1 MATALITGASSG
13 IGRDLAILLSRR
25 GYRLILVGRS
35 LPRLE
40 KILPKL
46 SHKRVQLIALDLSK
60 EEHCYELYRQCKEE
74 GVDLLINNAGFG
86 LFGEFAHTKLETELN
101 MIDLNVRA
109 VQILTK
115 LFLRDMVR
123 HNRGTILNVA
133 SVAAYT
139 PGPLMATYY
148 ASKAYLLR
156 LDLAIWKELKK
167 RRSRVQISTLC
178 PGPVATEFNQRAG
191 VQFAIPG
198 RNSFWVA
205 SYALEQLQKGKRVIL
220 PGWEAKAVSVLG
232 KIAPDSLLLEGAWRV
247 QRRKEK

>member
-13 IGRDLAILLSRR
+13 IGRDLAILLSRK
-25 GYRLILVGRS
+25 GYSLILVGRS
-35 LPRLE
+35 LSRLE
-40 KILPKL
+40 AVLPKL
-46 SHKRVQLIALDLSK
+46 SHKRVRLLALDLSK
-60 EEHCYELYRQCKEE
+60 PEHCYELYRQCQGE
-74 GVDLLINNAGFG
+74 VDLLINNAGFG
-86 LFGEFAHTKLETELN
+86 QFGEFAYTKLETELN

-115 LFLRDMVR
+115 LFLREMVKN
-123 HNRGTILNVA
+123 NRGVILNVA
-133 SVAAYT
+133 SVAGYL

-148 ASKAYLLR
+148 ATKAYLLR

-178 PGPVATEFNQRAG
+178 PGPVATQFNQRAG
-191 VQFAIPG
+191 VQFALPG

-205 SYALEQLQKGKRVIL
+205 AYALKQLEQGKRVIL
-220 PGWEAKAVSVLG
+220 PGWEAKAVAILSKV
-232 KIAPDSLLLEGAWRV
+232 APDSLLLEGAWLA

>member
-25 GYRLILVGRS
+25 GYNLILVGRS
-35 LPRLE
+35 LSRLE
-40 KILPKL
+40 TVLPKL
-46 SHKRVQLIALDLSK
+46 SHRRVQLLALDLSK
-60 EEHCYELYRQCKEE
+60 EEHCSQLYRQCR
-74 GVDLLINNAGFG
+74 GQVDLLVNNAGFG
-86 LFGEFAHTKLETELN
+86 LFGEFSGTKLDTELN
-101 MIDLNVRA
+101 LLDLNVRA
-109 VQILTK
+109 VHILTK
-115 LFLRDMVR
+115 LFLRDMVKQD
-123 HNRGTILNVA
+123 RGAILNVA
-133 SVAAYT
+133 SVAGYL
-139 PGPLMATYY
+139 PGPLMETYY

-178 PGPVATEFNQRAG
+178 PGPVDTGFNRRAG

-205 SYALEQLQKGKRVIL
+205 AYALEQLEKGKRVIL
-220 PGWEAKAVSVLG
+220 PGWEAKAVAVLG
-232 KIAPDSLLLEGAWRV
+232 KIAPDSLLLEGAYRM

>member
-25 GYRLILVGRS
+25 GYNLILVGRS

-40 KILPKL
+40 KVLPKL
-46 SHKRVQLIALDLSK
+46 SHKRVQLLALDLSK
-60 EEHCYELYRQCKEE
+60 EEHCYQLYRQCR
-74 GVDLLINNAGFG
+74 GQVDLLINNAGFG
-86 LFGEFAHTKLETELN
+86 LFGEFASTKLDTELN
-101 MIDLNVRA
+101 LLDLNVRA
-109 VQILTK
+109 VHILTK
-115 LFLRDMVR
+115 LFLRDMVKQD
-123 HNRGTILNVA
+123 RGAILNVA
-133 SVAAYT
+133 SVAACL
-139 PGPLMATYY
+139 PGPLMAAYY

-178 PGPVATEFNQRAG
+178 PGPVDTGFNRRAG

-205 SYALEQLQKGKRVIL
+205 AYALEQLEKGKRVIL
-220 PGWEAKAVSVLG
+220 PGWEAKAVAVLG
-232 KIAPDSLLLEGAWRV
+232 KIAPDSLLLEGAWRM

>member
-25 GYRLILVGRS
+25 GYNLILVGRS

-40 KILPKL
+40 KVLPKL
-46 SHKRVQLIALDLSK
+46 SHKRVQLLALDLSK
-60 EEHCYELYRQCKEE
+60 EEHCYQLYRQCR
-74 GVDLLINNAGFG
+74 GQVDLLINNAGFG
-86 LFGEFAHTKLETELN
+86 LFGEFASTKLDTELN
-101 MIDLNVRA
+101 LLDLNVRA
-109 VQILTK
+109 VHILTK
-115 LFLRDMVR
+115 LFLRDMVKQ
-123 HNRGTILNVA
+123 NRGSILNVA
-133 SVAAYT
+133 SVAACL
-139 PGPLMATYY
+139 PGPLMAAYY

-167 RRSRVQISTLC
+167 RRIRVQISTLC
-178 PGPVATEFNQRAG
+178 PGPVDTGFNRRAG

-205 SYALEQLQKGKRVIL
+205 AYALEQLEKGKRVIL
-220 PGWEAKAVSVLG
+220 PGWEAKAVAVLG
-232 KIAPDSLLLEGAWRV
+232 KIAPDSLLLEGAWRM

>member
-25 GYRLILVGRS
+25 GYNLILVGRS

-40 KILPKL
+40 KVLPKL
-46 SHKRVQLIALDLSK
+46 SHKRVQLLALDLSK
-60 EEHCYELYRQCKEE
+60 EEHCCQLYRQCR
-74 GVDLLINNAGFG
+74 GQVDLLINNAGFG
-86 LFGEFAHTKLETELN
+86 LFGEFASTKLDTELN
-101 MIDLNVRA
+101 LLDLNVRA
-109 VQILTK
+109 VHILTK
-115 LFLRDMVR
+115 LFLRDMVKQD
-123 HNRGTILNVA
+123 RGAILNVA
-133 SVAAYT
+133 SVAACL
-139 PGPLMATYY
+139 PGPLMAAYY

-178 PGPVATEFNQRAG
+178 PGPVDTGFNRRAG

-205 SYALEQLQKGKRVIL
+205 AYALEQLEKGKQVIL
-220 PGWEAKAVSVLG
+220 PGWEAKAVAVLG
-232 KIAPDSLLLEGAWRV
+232 KIAPDSLLLEGAWRM

>member
-25 GYRLILVGRS
+25 GYNLILVGRS
-35 LPRLE
+35 LSRLE
-40 KILPKL
+40 TVLPKL
-46 SHKRVQLIALDLSK
+46 SHRRVQLLALDLSK
-60 EEHCYELYRQCKEE
+60 EEHCSQLYRQCR
-74 GVDLLINNAGFG
+74 GQVDLLVNNAGFG
-86 LFGEFAHTKLETELN
+86 LFGEFTGTKLDTELN
-101 MIDLNVRA
+101 LLDLNVRA
-109 VQILTK
+109 VHILTK
-115 LFLRDMVR
+115 LFLRDMVKQD
-123 HNRGTILNVA
+123 RGTILNVA
-133 SVAAYT
+133 SVAGYL

-178 PGPVATEFNQRAG
+178 PGPVDTGFNRRAG

-205 SYALEQLQKGKRVIL
+205 AYALEQLEKGKRVIL
-220 PGWEAKAVSVLG
+220 PGWEAKAVAVLG
-232 KIAPDSLLLEGAWRV
+232 KIAPDSLLLEGAWRM

>member
-25 GYRLILVGRS
+25 GYSLILVGRS

-40 KILPKL
+40 AVLPKL
-46 SHKRVQLIALDLSK
+46 SHKRVQLLALDLSK
-60 EEHCYELYRQCKEE
+60 KENCRQLYRQCRGE
-74 GVDLLINNAGFG
+74 VDLLINNAGFG
-86 LFGEFAHTKLETELN
+86 LFGEFVSTDLDTELN
-101 MIDLNVRA
+101 LIDLNIRA

-115 LFLRDMVR
+115 LFLRDMVKQD
-123 HNRGTILNVA
+123 RGTILNVA
-133 SVAAYT
+133 SVAGYL

-148 ASKAYLLR
+148 ASKSYLLR

-178 PGPVATEFNQRAG
+178 PGPVATQFNQRAG

-198 RNSFWVA
+198 RNSFAVA
-205 SYALEQLQKGKRVIL
+205 AYTLKQLDKGKRVIL

-232 KIAPDSLLLEGAWRV
+232 KIAPDSLLLEGAWLA

>member
-25 GYRLILVGRS
+25 GYNLILVGRS
-35 LPRLE
+35 LSRLE
-40 KILPKL
+40 TVLPKL
-46 SHKRVQLIALDLSK
+46 SHRRVQLLALDLSK
-60 EEHCYELYRQCKEE
+60 EEHCSQLYRQCR
-74 GVDLLINNAGFG
+74 GQVDLLVNNAGFG
-86 LFGEFAHTKLETELN
+86 LFGEFSGTKLDTELN
-101 MIDLNVRA
+101 LLDLNVRA
-109 VQILTK
+109 VHILTK
-115 LFLRDMVR
+115 LFLRDMVKQD
-123 HNRGTILNVA
+123 RGTILNVA
-133 SVAAYT
+133 SVAGYL

-156 LDLAIWKELKK
+156 LDLAIWKELRK

-178 PGPVATEFNQRAG
+178 PGPVATQFNQRAG

-205 SYALEQLQKGKRVIL
+205 AYALQQLEKGKRVIL
-220 PGWEAKAVSVLG
+220 PGWEAKAVAILSKV
-232 KIAPDSLLLEGAWRV
+232 APDSLLLEGAWLA

>member
-25 GYRLILVGRS
+25 GYNLILVGRS
-35 LPRLE
+35 LSRLE
-40 KILPKL
+40 TVLPKL
-46 SHKRVQLIALDLSK
+46 SHRRVQLLALDLSK
-60 EEHCYELYRQCKEE
+60 EEHCSQLYRQCR
-74 GVDLLINNAGFG
+74 GQVDLLVNNAGFG
-86 LFGEFAHTKLETELN
+86 LFGEFTGTKLDTELN
-101 MIDLNVRA
+101 LLDLNVRA
-109 VQILTK
+109 VHILTK
-115 LFLRDMVR
+115 LFLRDMVKQD
-123 HNRGTILNVA
+123 RGAILNVA
-133 SVAAYT
+133 SVAGYL

-178 PGPVATEFNQRAG
+178 PGPVDTGFNRRAG

-205 SYALEQLQKGKRVIL
+205 AYALEQLEKGKRVIL
-220 PGWEAKAVSVLG
+220 PGWEAKAVAVLG
-232 KIAPDSLLLEGAWRV
+232 KIAPDSLLLEGAYRM

>member
-13 IGRDLAILLSRR
+13 IGRDFAILLSRK
-25 GYRLILVGRS
+25 GYNLILVGRS
-35 LPRLE
+35 LSRLE
-40 KILPKL
+40 AVLPKL
-46 SHKRVQLIALDLSK
+46 SHKRVRLLALDLSK
-60 EEHCYELYRQCKEE
+60 PEHCYELYRQCQNES
-74 GVDLLINNAGFG
+74 VDLLINNAGFG
-86 LFGEFAHTKLETELN
+86 QFGEFARTKLETELN
-101 MIDLNVRA
+101 MIDLNIRA

-115 LFLRDMVR
+115 LFLREMVKN
-123 HNRGTILNVA
+123 NRGTILNVA
-133 SVAAYT
+133 SIAGCL

-148 ASKAYLLR
+148 ATKAYVLR

-178 PGPVATEFNQRAG
+178 PGPVATQFNQRAG

-205 SYALEQLQKGKRVIL
+205 SYALKQLEKGKRVIL
-220 PGWEAKAVSVLG
+220 PGWEAKAVAVLG
-232 KIAPDSLLLEGAWRV
+232 KAAPDSLLLEGAWLA

>member
-25 GYRLILVGRS
+25 GYNLILVGRS
-35 LPRLE
+35 LSRLE
-40 KILPKL
+40 TVLPKL
-46 SHKRVQLIALDLSK
+46 SHRRVQLLALDLSK
-60 EEHCYELYRQCKEE
+60 EEHCSQLYRQCR
-74 GVDLLINNAGFG
+74 GQVDLLVNNAGFG
-86 LFGEFAHTKLETELN
+86 LFGEFSGTKLDTELN
-101 MIDLNVRA
+101 LLDLNVRA
-109 VQILTK
+109 VHILTK
-115 LFLRDMVR
+115 LFLRDMVKQD
-123 HNRGTILNVA
+123 RGAILNVA
-133 SVAAYT
+133 SVAGYL

-178 PGPVATEFNQRAG
+178 PGPVDTGFNRRAG

-205 SYALEQLQKGKRVIL
+205 AYALEQLEKGKRVIL
-220 PGWEAKAVSVLG
+220 PGWEAKAVAVLG
-232 KIAPDSLLLEGAWRV
+232 KIAPDSLLLEGAYRM

>member
-25 GYRLILVGRS
+25 GYNLILVGRS
-35 LPRLE
+35 LSRLE
-40 KILPKL
+40 TVLPKL
-46 SHKRVQLIALDLSK
+46 SHRRVQLLALDLSK
-60 EEHCYELYRQCKEE
+60 EEHCSQLYRQCR
-74 GVDLLINNAGFG
+74 GQVDLLVNNAGFG
-86 LFGEFAHTKLETELN
+86 LFGEFSGTKLDTELN
-101 MIDLNVRA
+101 LLDLNVRA
-109 VQILTK
+109 VHILTK
-115 LFLRDMVR
+115 LFLRDMVKQD
-123 HNRGTILNVA
+123 RGAILNVA
-133 SVAAYT
+133 SVAGYL

-178 PGPVATEFNQRAG
+178 PGPVDTGFNRRAG

-198 RNSFWVA
+198 RSSSWVA
-205 SYALEQLQKGKRVIL
+205 AYALEQLEKGKRVIL
-220 PGWEAKAVSVLG
+220 PGWEAKAVAVLG
-232 KIAPDSLLLEGAWRV
+232 KIAPDSLLLEGAWRM

>member
-25 GYRLILVGRS
+25 GYNLILVGRS
-35 LPRLE
+35 LSRLE
-40 KILPKL
+40 TVLPKL
-46 SHKRVQLIALDLSK
+46 SHRRVQLLALDLSK
-60 EEHCYELYRQCKEE
+60 EEHCSQLYRQCR
-74 GVDLLINNAGFG
+74 GQVDLLVNNAGFG
-86 LFGEFAHTKLETELN
+86 LFGEFSGTKLDTELN
-101 MIDLNVRA
+101 LLDLNVRA
-109 VQILTK
+109 VHILTK
-115 LFLRDMVR
+115 LFLRDMVKQD
-123 HNRGTILNVA
+123 RGAILNVA
-133 SVAAYT
+133 SVAGYL

-178 PGPVATEFNQRAG
+178 PGPVDTGFNRRAG

-205 SYALEQLQKGKRVIL
+205 AYALEQLEKGKRVIL
-220 PGWEAKAVSVLG
+220 PGWEAKAVAVLG
-232 KIAPDSLLLEGAWRV
+232 KIAPDSLLLEGAWRM

>member
-40 KILPKL
+40 AVLPKL
-46 SHKRVQLIALDLSK
+46 SHRRVQLLALDLSNR
-60 EEHCYELYRQCKEE
+60 EHCFQLYRQCQ
-74 GVDLLINNAGFG
+74 GQVDLLINNAGFG
-86 LFGEFAHTKLETELN
+86 LFGEFTDAKLDTELN
-101 MIDLNVRA
+101 LLDLNVRA
-109 VQILTK
+109 VHILTK
-115 LFLRDMVR
+115 LFLRDMVKQ
-123 HNRGTILNVA
+123 NRGTILNVA
-133 SVAAYT
+133 SVAACL
-139 PGPLMATYY
+139 PGPLMASYY
-148 ASKAYLLR
+148 ASKAYVLR

-178 PGPVATEFNQRAG
+178 PGPVNTGFNRRAG

-205 SYALEQLQKGKRVIL
+205 AYALEQLEKGKRVIL
-220 PGWEAKAVSVLG
+220 PGWEAKAVAVLG
-232 KIAPDSLLLEGAWRV
+232 KIAPDSLLLEGAWQM